1 VARDQA
7 ALHAFLR
14 RRLVGDPSVQVLLDR
29 RLGERRRLRKR
40 RQPERRWTNRRRPVG
55 FDRDLRFHW
64 VAVCR
69 EHRRLP
75 RAGDLGDSE
84 TQGGRQ
90 VGMSMTESGAS
101 EARQQIERWIEESQ
115 LLLGRT
121 IPSVLEDNQ
130 RLRDKTFAA
139 EEDCDRMREEIAGLR
154 RELGALQSELE
165 ALRGQHEYLR
175 GERASVGES
184 LTRAVHHLSQMM
196 QPINEMVAKLNV
208 TQSLAIEEGAYR

>member
-1 VARDQA
+1 
-7 ALHAFLR
+7 
-14 RRLVGDPSVQVLLDR
+14 
-29 RLGERRRLRKR
+29 
-40 RQPERRWTNRRRPVG
+40 
-55 FDRDLRFHW
+55 
-64 VAVCR
+64 
-69 EHRRLP
+69 
-75 RAGDLGDSE
+75 
-84 TQGGRQ
+84 
-90 VGMSMTESGAS
+90 MSMTESGAS

-165 ALRGQHEYLR
+165 ALRDQHEYLR

-184 LTRAVHHLSQMM
+184 LTRAVHHMSQMM

-208 TQSLAIEEGAYR
+208 TQPLAIEEGAYR